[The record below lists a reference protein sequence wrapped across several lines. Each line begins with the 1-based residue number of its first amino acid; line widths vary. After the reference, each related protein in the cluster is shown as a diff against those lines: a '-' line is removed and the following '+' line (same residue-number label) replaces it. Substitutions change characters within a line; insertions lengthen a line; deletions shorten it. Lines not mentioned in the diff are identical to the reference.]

1 MSSKPIIVDGVDVS
15 KCYRY
20 SKKTGYCEGAFKP
33 EELPFCENF
42 DCDYKCYKRAVQ
54 KLESIK
60 ERLTRVSYLDPQ
72 STRLLKLDIED
83 IIGGK
88 VDE

>member
-1 MSSKPIIVDGVDVS
+1 MNNKPIIIDGVDVS

-42 DCDYKCYKRAVQ
+42 DCDYKRCKQAEQ
-54 KLESIK
+54 KLGSIK

-72 STRLLKLDIED
+72 STRLLKLDIEN
-83 IIGGK
+83 IIRG
-88 VDE
+88 